1 MATKKNRPAKSVP
14 TASANRAHD
23 MGGETGH
30 GPVVVE
36 RKEPVYHARWE
47 GRVHGMMRQL
57 VTRGVFHLDQ
67 FRDAVEQMPRERYLA
82 SSYYERWLD
91 ALERLV
97 AKTAGPR
104 QGSLPERHAAAIFR
118 PGDAVVTMNVDS
130 AGHTRLPRYARG
142 KRGFIEAVHA
152 QTKLPDT
159 NAMQVSHDWEPFY
172 TVVFEARELWGP
184 EADPKGRVSI
194 DLWQSYLVRTA
205 S

>member
-1 MATKKNRPAKSVP
+1 
-14 TASANRAHD
+14 
-23 MGGETGH
+23 MGGEMSH
-30 GPVVVE
+30 GPVIVE
-36 RKEPVYHARWE
+36 RDEPVYHARWE
-47 GRVHGMMRQL
+47 GRVHGMMRRL
-57 VTRGVFHLDQ
+57 LAARVFNLDQ
-67 FRDAVEQMPRERYLA
+67 FRHTVEQMPREEYLA
-82 SSYYERWLD
+82 STYYERWLA

-97 AKTAGPR
+97 AKTAGPKR
-104 QGSLPERHAAAIFR
+104 DLPERHVAGIFR
-118 PGDAVVTMNVDS
+118 PGDAVITKALDQV
-130 AGHTRLPRYARG
+130 GHTRLPRYARG